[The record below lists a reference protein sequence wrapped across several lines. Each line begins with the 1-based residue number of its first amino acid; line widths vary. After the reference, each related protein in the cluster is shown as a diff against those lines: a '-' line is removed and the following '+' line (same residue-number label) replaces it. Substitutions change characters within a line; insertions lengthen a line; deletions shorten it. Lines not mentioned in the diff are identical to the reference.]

1 MKSLLLFP
9 FLISLLLL
17 TACDASRPGP
27 QGELFILSEPA
38 NASVEVNGE
47 FIGTTPLSERLPAG
61 NLLVAV
67 RREGFHTERF
77 SLRLPENGR
86 VSRELSLRPVYGL
99 ILMDSEPQ
107 GATVILGGIAQ
118 GTTPLALHTIR
129 LGEHRARL
137 TLAGFNEK
145 DVVFQV
151 EDRIPRR
158 VFVEMDSN
166 SGSLVITST
175 PPGAQVFVDG
185 RSEGVAPLSLQRV
198 PQGERDIRLQLA
210 GYELFQTA
218 LRITPDDTSRV
229 DAVLRP
235 MPGSLEVVTL
245 PSGSRIYV
253 NDEFRGE
260 SPVTLE
266 GLTPGGYVI
275 RAERRGYADAA
286 RTVRLGRGE
295 SRVEEFR
302 MERNSG
308 TLEIVTRPADVR
320 VIINGEFMGT
330 TRARDSDVI
339 SEPLQVE
346 LLSQGAHTLQL
357 VREGYAFET
366 KRFMIARDEVTTLEE
381 TLRRIFIPNTVIRI
395 GAGQDQ
401 AITGRLHR
409 RHPNGDVELEVR
421 EGIFRTFSAM
431 DIRSIEP
438 LRQEEHLDG
447 PDER

>member
-1 MKSLLLFP
+1 MKSLLFFP
-9 FLISLLLL
+9 FLLSLLLL
-17 TACDASRPGP
+17 TACESNRPGP

-61 NLLVAV
+61 ELLVAV

-77 SLRLPENGR
+77 SLTLPENGR
-86 VSRELSLRPVYGL
+86 QARELNLRPVHGL
-99 ILMDSEPQ
+99 VLIDSEPQ
-107 GATVILGGIAQ
+107 GAAVTLGGVFQ
-118 GTTPLALHTIR
+118 GNTPLALHNVR

-137 TLAGFNEK
+137 VLAGFNEK

-158 VFVEMDSN
+158 VSVEMDSN
-166 SGSLVITST
+166 SGRLVITST
-175 PPGAQVFVDG
+175 PTGAGVFVDG
-185 RSEGVAPLSLQRV
+185 RSEGITPLSIERV

-210 GYELFQTA
+210 GYEPYQTA

-229 DAVLRP
+229 DATLRP
-235 MPGSLEVVTL
+235 QPGALEVVTI
-245 PSGSRIYV
+245 PTGSRIYV

-260 SPVTLE
+260 SPVLLE
-266 GLTPGGYVI
+266 RLTPGAYVI
-275 RAERRGYADAA
+275 RAERRGYADEA
-286 RTVRLGRGE
+286 RTVRVGRGE
-295 SRVEEFR
+295 SLVEEFR

-308 TLEIVTRPADVR
+308 TLEIITRPADVR
-320 VIINGEFMGT
+320 VIIDGEYMGT
-330 TRARDSDVI
+330 TRARGTDVI
-339 SEPLQVE
+339 SEPLQVD

-357 VREGYAFET
+357 VREGYVFEN
-366 KRFMIARDEVTTLEE
+366 KRFMIVKDEVTALEE
-381 TLRRIFIPNTVIRI
+381 TLRRIFIPNTVIRV
-395 GAGQDQ
+395 GTGQDQ

-421 EGIFRTFSAM
+421 EGIFRTFSAN

-438 LRQEEHLDG
+438 LRQEERL
-447 PDER
+447 EEE

>member
-1 MKSLLLFP
+1 MKRFLLYPLLL
-9 FLISLLLL
+9 SLFVL
-17 TACDASRPGP
+17 TACDSGGRPGP

-77 SLRLPENGR
+77 SLTLSENGR
-86 VSRELSLRPVYGL
+86 VSRELSLRPVHGL
-99 ILMDSEPQ
+99 ILIDSEPQ
-107 GATVILGGIAQ
+107 GAAVTLGGVFQ
-118 GTTPLALHTIR
+118 GNTPLALHNIR

-137 TLAGFNEK
+137 LLAGFNEK

-158 VFVEMDSN
+158 VSVDLDSN

-175 PPGAQVFVDG
+175 PTGANVFVDG
-185 RSEGVAPLSLQRV
+185 RSEGITPMTIQRV
-198 PQGERDIRLQLA
+198 PQGERDIRVQLS
-210 GYELFQTA
+210 GYEPFQTA

-229 DAVLRP
+229 DAALQP
-235 MPGSLEVVTL
+235 LPGSLEVVTI
-245 PSGSRIYV
+245 PTGSRIYV

-260 SPVTLE
+260 SPVVLE
-266 GLTPGGYVI
+266 GLTPGAYVV
-275 RAERRGYADAA
+275 RAERRGYADEA
-286 RTVRLGRGE
+286 RTVRVGRGE
-295 SRVEEFR
+295 ALVEEFR

-330 TRARDSDVI
+330 TRARGSDVI
-339 SEPLQVE
+339 SEPLQVD

-357 VREGYAFET
+357 VREGYAFEN
-366 KRFMIARDEVTTLEE
+366 KRFMIVRDEVTALEE

-395 GAGQDQ
+395 GTGQDQ

-421 EGIFRTFSAM
+421 EGIFRTFSAN

-438 LRQEEHLDG
+438 LRQEERLEED
-447 PDER
+447 